1 MGRHIKSVFHYLV
14 DKWLFLAIE
23 ETVDD
28 VIVVVVHRMFNDYWL
43 ICLIAIND
51 ANQETGK
58 F

>member
-1 MGRHIKSVFHYLV
+1 MVVFHYLV
-14 DKWLFLAIE
+14 DKWLFLASE